1 MEFWSEVESGSAVT
15 MAGREPA
22 LQPILWESTLDAR
35 TLEREHGA
43 MLPGGFLRYGRARD
57 VALPASICW
66 SMSICASV
74 LTTVGLLLDII
85 GVILLFLSLR
95 SGVVRVGNS
104 GNLED
109 GSEGDNRLSDPIRYA
124 ALALIIVGFV
134 LQGIAVWV

>member
-1 MEFWSEVESGSAVT
+1 
-15 MAGREPA
+15 
-22 LQPILWESTLDAR
+22 
-35 TLEREHGA
+35 
-43 MLPGGFLRYGRARD
+43 
-57 VALPASICW
+57 
-66 SMSICASV
+66 MSICASV